1 MLGSHLGD
9 DGRCLG
15 WWCPTGSTPN
25 FHLALDRIL
34 LGVQMLVD
42 VGGFIMGYV
51 WEEDARTC
59 LKHFLL
65 HAEVR
70 SVGEVQESPFGETLT
85 WAPPFGTN

>member
-1 MLGSHLGD
+1 
-9 DGRCLG
+9 
-15 WWCPTGSTPN
+15 
-25 FHLALDRIL
+25 
-34 LGVQMLVD
+34 MLVD